1 MARATLILSA
11 KSRWVATSLF
21 VIPKQG
27 EGGRAEAWKERQI
40 GSYIE
45 RTDKGA
51 GIVRLRALLN
61 PISGGKG
68 TRLD

>member
-27 EGGRAEAWKERQI
+27 EEGEGR
-40 GSYIE
+40 
-45 RTDKGA
+45 T
-51 GIVRLRALLN
+51 
-61 PISGGKG
+61 SGGLEG
-68 TRLD
+68 EADRQLH

>member
-1 MARATLILSA
+1 MGSYVPFRDTETGGG
-11 KSRWVATSLF
+11 R
-21 VIPKQG
+21 
-27 EGGRAEAWKERQI
+27 GGRAEAWKERQI